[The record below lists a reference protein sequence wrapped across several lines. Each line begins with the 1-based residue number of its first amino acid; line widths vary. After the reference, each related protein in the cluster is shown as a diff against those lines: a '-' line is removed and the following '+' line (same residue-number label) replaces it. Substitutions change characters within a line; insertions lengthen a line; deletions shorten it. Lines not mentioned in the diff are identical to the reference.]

1 MAGAED
7 SAAVGNNPKLTRDIT
22 TIGLQDLR
30 ARLTIIPQV
39 NTIATMLSVI
49 DNVNDTY
56 CLQEPTLFSG
66 SLRFNLDPGDH
77 FSDEALHQALHSAGL
92 TELVLVF
99 FCSCCFLLVVS
110 VLCVL
115 VPIFHYF

>member
-7 SAAVGNNPKLTRDIT
+7 LAAVGNNPKLTRDIT

-49 DNVNDTY
+49 VKVNDTH

-66 SLRFNLDPGDH
+66 SLRFNLDPSGEK
-77 FSDEALHQALHSAGL
+77 SEEEVKEAAAKAGLDQDFDLDHQAIW
-92 TELVLVF
+92 
-99 FCSCCFLLVVS
+99 
-110 VLCVL
+110 
-115 VPIFHYF
+115 IF